1 MISKLNFFI
10 GFICCHL
17 LSFLHLVSIEEV
29 EPIGSVNDV
38 RAFLNPFCGV
48 STHDGIGG
56 EVCKVIIACEN
67 KAARE

>member
-17 LSFLHLVSIEEV
+17 LSFLHLVSIEKV

-38 RAFLNPFCGV
+38 RAFFLAELYLCLKVVRLFV
-48 STHDGIGG
+48 EVEG
-56 EVCKVIIACEN
+56 E
-67 KAARE
+67 

>member
-29 EPIGSVNDV
+29 EPIGPVNDV
-38 RAFLNPFCGV
+38 RAFFLAELYLCLKVVGLLIGV
-48 STHDGIGG
+48 QV
-56 EVCKVIIACEN
+56 E
-67 KAARE
+67 

>member
-17 LSFLHLVSIEEV
+17 LSFLHLVSIEKV

-38 RAFLNPFCGV
+38 RAFFLAELYLCLKVV
-48 STHDGIGG
+48 SLFVKVEG
-56 EVCKVIIACEN
+56 E
-67 KAARE
+67 